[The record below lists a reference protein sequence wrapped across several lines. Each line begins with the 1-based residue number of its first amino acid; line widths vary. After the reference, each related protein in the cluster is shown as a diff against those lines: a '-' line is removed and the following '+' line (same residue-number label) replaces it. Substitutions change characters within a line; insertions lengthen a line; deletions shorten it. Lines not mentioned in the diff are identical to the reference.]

1 MDREERRRG
10 RAEGLRMAASLLRDG
25 DLLRGAADV
34 LSRIADEEEP
44 EDSRG
49 TGDRTGEGA

>member
-1 MDREERRRG
+1 MENDERRRG

-44 EDSRG
+44 EDAVRG
-49 TGDRTGEGA
+49 NDRTGEEE